1 LLRDLDIADI
11 VTLAPEVGYR
21 DALREMIDA
30 GALLIFQGPSC
41 NHQIPAKLYEY
52 MRSGRPI
59 VALTDGAGDTAR
71 SLRDVGCDNIAD
83 IGSAAEIKTTLLRV
97 LEQLRAGSAAGVPRA
112 QAEMY
117 SRKAGA
123 ETLAAVLDEVSAERA
138 ARSRH

>member
-1 LLRDLDIADI
+1 
-11 VTLAPEVGYR
+11 
-21 DALREMIDA
+21 
-30 GALLIFQGPSC
+30 
-41 NHQIPAKLYEY
+41 
-52 MRSGRPI
+52 
-59 VALTDGAGDTAR
+59 
-71 SLRDVGCDNIAD
+71 VGCDNIAD